1 MNKYCF
7 FLKFI
12 LKVFFVINLIFFS
25 TLNAKNLDKFNNGSN
40 ISDYFSG
47 ILLLNENRYIQSN
60 RFLRNLDGLEE
71 NHIDYPINYI
81 YSLVNSGKINEAY
94 FYSKK
99 LEKKKLNIF
108 ESDLI
113 IGIHY
118 FKRKKYDL
126 AEKYFS
132 KIEKKILH
140 F

>member
-1 MNKYCF
+1 MNKYYF

-12 LKVFFVINLIFFS
+12 LKLFFVINLIFFS
-25 TLNAKNLDKFNNGSN
+25 TLNAKNLDKFNDGSN

-47 ILLLNENRYIQSN
+47 ILLLNENKYIQSN
-60 RFLRNLDGLEE
+60 RFLRNLEGLEE
-71 NHIDYPINYI
+71 NHIDYSINYI

-113 IGIHY
+113 IGIYY
-118 FKRKKYDL
+118 FKRKKNIL
-126 AEKYFS
+126 QKL
-132 KIEKKILH
+132 KKEILH